1 MWFVL
6 GWMCDYKAVTLFV
19 DWFLE
24 CLFRYRFVEINP
36 RFQVI
41 KLDPNV
47 VEYTDMNESLFEFEF

>member
-1 MWFVL
+1 
-6 GWMCDYKAVTLFV
+6 MCDYKAVTLFV

-47 VEYTDMNESLFEFEF
+47 AEYTDMNESLFEFEF